1 MIDRWSVTESGL
13 DIKYDSQGNIIVSGY
28 YEGNALFG
36 ENNEITLTYNSSF
49 YNLFIAKYNPIGQL
63 IWVKYPTGTG
73 SSKGNGIA
81 IDNEDNIIMTGVFC
95 GQKIFGYGEPNQTT
109 LYCPVMWDF
118 FIAKYDSSGDLIWV
132 NQEGNPP
139 GSTSFEGLNVAISD
153 NDIYVTG
160 RFRGEFI
167 FSSGNPNVD
176 TLFCDGNW
184 DDIFFSKI

>member
-1 MIDRWSVTESGL
+1 MHKKIITKFKMKRKIILLLILFIPLFSFCQEFLWAEQEGSYLIDRWSVTESGL

-95 GQKIFGYGEPNQTT
+95 G
-109 LYCPVMWDF
+109 
-118 FIAKYDSSGDLIWV
+118 
-132 NQEGNPP
+132 
-139 GSTSFEGLNVAISD
+139 
-153 NDIYVTG
+153 
-160 RFRGEFI
+160 
-167 FSSGNPNVD
+167 
-176 TLFCDGNW
+176 
-184 DDIFFSKI
+184 